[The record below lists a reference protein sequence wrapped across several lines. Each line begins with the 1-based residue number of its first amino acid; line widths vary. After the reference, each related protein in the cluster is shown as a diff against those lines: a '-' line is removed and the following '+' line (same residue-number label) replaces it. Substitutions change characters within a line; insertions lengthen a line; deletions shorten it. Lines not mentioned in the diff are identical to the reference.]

1 LLVLIIVLFLF
12 FSAFF
17 SGLEIAFLSA
27 SKLKVELKKNQPG
40 INGRIV
46 GGFMENPKLFLATT
60 LIGNNISL
68 VVFSYLLSKF
78 LHPLLLPHIPSEFLM
93 GLTIIIFS
101 TMVVLIFGEYL
112 PKTLFR
118 LFADRVLYTF
128 AIPLN
133 VFTYLFYIPTKIM
146 VYASEILMKLFVKQG
161 ENALN
166 ENFTRVDLEHF
177 IEMTQQGEM
186 REEIDKDLFSNALNL
201 NQLKV
206 KDCMIPRT
214 EIVSISEESPLDELI
229 ALFNSSNLSR
239 IIVVGEDLDDVLG
252 YVHHQQMLKNPEN
265 IRSMVMEIP
274 YIPEVMS
281 IHDLL
286 NRFTLEKNSVAIVV
300 DEFGGTSG
308 LITME
313 DVLEEL
319 FGDIEDEHDEE
330 EFLLEQVSDREF
342 LISGRVEVSEINET
356 FPHLKIPEGDYHT
369 LSGYI
374 VITTQRIPEFGEE
387 ITLDGKVYV
396 IESVSETKIETV
408 RVLMI

>member
-1 LLVLIIVLFLF
+1 MLTFTIFLFLF

-27 SKLKVELKKNQPG
+27 SKLKVELKKNQPE
-40 INGRIV
+40 ISSRIV
-46 GGFMENPKLFLATT
+46 GSFMEDPKLFLATT

-68 VVFSYLLSKF
+68 VVFSYLLSKWLNPF
-78 LHPLLLPHIPSEFLM
+78 LEPFFHSEFLM
-93 GLTIIIFS
+93 GLVLIVFTTI
-101 TMVVLIFGEYL
+101 VVLIFGEYL

-118 LFADRVLYTF
+118 LFADRVLYAF

-133 VFTYLFYIPTKIM
+133 IFKYMFYIPTKIM
-146 VYASEILMKLFVKQG
+146 IFTSESLMRFFVKQG
-161 ENALN
+161 DFALN
-166 ENFTRVDLEHF
+166 GNFTRVDLEHF
-177 IEMTQQGEM
+177 LETTQQGEM

-214 EIVSISEESPLDELI
+214 EIVSISIESPLEDLI
-229 ALFNSSNLSR
+229 SLFNSSNLSR
-239 IIVVGEDLDDVLG
+239 IVVFDEDLDDVLG
-252 YVHHQQMLKNPEN
+252 YVHHQQMLKNPRD
-265 IRSMVMEIP
+265 IKSMVMDIQ

-286 NRFTLEKNSVAIVV
+286 NRFILEKNSVAIVV

-319 FGDIEDEHDEE
+319 FGEIEDEHDEE
-330 EFLLEQVSDREF
+330 EFRLEQISEKEF
-342 LISGRVEVSEINET
+342 LISGRVEVSEINEA
-356 FPHLKIPEGDYHT
+356 FPHLKIPEGEYNT

-374 VITTQRIPEFGEE
+374 VITTQRIPDFGEE
-387 ITLDGKVYV
+387 IVLDGKIFV
-396 IESVSETKIETV
+396 IESVSDTKIETV
-408 RVLMI
+408 RVLLT